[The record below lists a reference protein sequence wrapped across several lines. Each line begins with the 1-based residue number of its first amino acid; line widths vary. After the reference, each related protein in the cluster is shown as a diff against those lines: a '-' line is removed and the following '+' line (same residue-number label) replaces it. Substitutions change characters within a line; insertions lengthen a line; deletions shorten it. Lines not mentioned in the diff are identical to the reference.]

1 MKQLLVGRV
10 GIGDVADVK
19 VKADKFMKRIV

>member
-19 VKADKFMKRIV
+19 VRADKFMKQIV